1 MENQNQQ
8 PANSLQSLQFL
19 FNLLQQ
25 KNVQF
30 AFAEWSAINQAM
42 STIQKDLQLV
52 ASQETAV
59 KFPASTEDTEEAS
72 A

>member
-52 ASQETAV
+52 ESQQGV

>member
-8 PANSLQSLQFL
+8 PANAEQSLQFL

-30 AFAEWSAINQAM
+30 AFSEWSAINQAM
-42 STIQKDLQLV
+42 ATIQKDLQQL
-52 ASQETAV
+52 AAQTESV
-59 KFPASTEDTEEAS
+59 KFPVAKETTEEAS
-72 A
+72 V

>member
-8 PANSLQSLQFL
+8 PANAEQSLQFL

-52 ASQETAV
+52 ASQQEV
-59 KFPASTEDTEEAS
+59 KFPTSTEDAEEAS